1 MLKVLAEVKTNKLLN
16 TVMQSK
22 GFTLI
27 ELIVVIAIIGI
38 LASIVMSE
46 LQNARKS
53 ARDAVLKSMVSEAA
67 KVAELYY
74 DDFGTYE
81 FVCNLPTFQNDGTI
95 GKQIVNNGGTLVCGD
110 AAGGYCISSTL
121 NLGPSLCVD
130 HWREVKS
137 GLVCT
142 DADDIECE

>member
-1 MLKVLAEVKTNKLLN
+1 MKLLRE
-16 TVMQSK
+16 SK

-38 LASIVMSE
+38 LASIVLSE

-67 KVAELYY
+67 KVAELYF
-74 DDFGTYE
+74 DDYGTYDG
-81 FVCNLPTFQNDGTI
+81 VCDEPTFQSGGTLE
-95 GKQIVNNGGTLVCGD
+95 KQITNNGGTLVCGD
-110 AAGGYCISSTL
+110 DTAGYCISSTL
-121 NLGPSLCVD
+121 NLGASLCVD

-142 DADDIECE
+142 GTTDILCD